1 MDASNE
7 DLSLTEVGIARF
19 ENWYLWAGSGEA
31 ALILKHYYPRQV
43 AACALYRPPPN
54 GNSEEDDEAPEI
66 VDADDAR
73 RVDAALCL
81 MPAHLKTAVTN
92 HYLGRPRIMNT
103 PRDVLEG
110 WVGQAARMLMERWP
124 LK

>member
-7 DLSLTEVGIARF
+7 DLSLTEAGIARF
-19 ENWYLWAGSGEA
+19 ENWYLWARRGEA

-43 AACALYRPPPN
+43 AACSQYRS
-54 GNSEEDDEAPEI
+54 SEVWNDDEAPEI

-110 WVGQAARMLMERWP
+110 WVRQAARMLMERWP